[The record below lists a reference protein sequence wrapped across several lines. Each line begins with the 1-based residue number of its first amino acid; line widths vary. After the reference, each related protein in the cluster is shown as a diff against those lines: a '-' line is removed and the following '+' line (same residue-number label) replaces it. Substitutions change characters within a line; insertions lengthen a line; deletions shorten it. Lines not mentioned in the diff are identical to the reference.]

1 MFHDISLHLLDLA
14 VNSVKAGA
22 DTVELA
28 LTLARKILYISVTDN
43 GRGISRQLRETLEYG
58 SCPGDNSPSGRGVM
72 LFRDASRRTG
82 GVFHVR
88 SEPNC
93 CTCVSA
99 SFCTDSP
106 FFPLLGDLGETAAL
120 LVTGNKGLRVK
131 FFVKNQIS
139 ERDDIS
145 YGFDSDLLQG
155 GVRFHAIGKYYWIRE
170 EINKGVMNIFG
181 GVPCEIFGRTENN
194 QRENKE

>member
-28 LTLARKILYISVTDN
+28 LALARKILYISVTDN
-43 GRGISRQLRETLEYG
+43 GRGISRQLRETLEYRQL
-58 SCPGDNSPSGRGVM
+58 SPGTTVPSGRGVM

-120 LVTGNKGLRVK
+120 LVTGNKSLRVK

-139 ERDDIS
+139 ERDVS

-181 GVPCEIFGRTENN
+181 GVP
-194 QRENKE
+194 